1 MKKSLSKLSARLVF
15 ARNLRQVRRLKDLS
29 QEALALNADLS
40 RTYVSGVV
48 RGDRNISI
56 DNMDSLAIAVGVPL
70 KELVDPEMLIDLKGI
85 TP

>member
-1 MKKSLSKLSARLVF
+1 MKKSPPKLSARLVF

-40 RTYVSGVV
+40 RTYVSGVE

-70 KELVDPEMLIDLKGI
+70 KELVDPEMLKDLKGI

>member
-1 MKKSLSKLSARLVF
+1 MKKSPPKLSARLVF
-15 ARNLRQVRRLKDLS
+15 ARNLRQIRRLKDLS

-40 RTYVSGVV
+40 RTYVSGVE

-56 DNMDSLAIAVGVPL
+56 DNMDHLALAIGVPL
-70 KELVDPEMLIDLKGI
+70 KDLVDPHMLKDLKGI

>member
-1 MKKSLSKLSARLVF
+1 MKKSPPKLTARLVF

-40 RTYVSGVV
+40 RTYVSGVE

-56 DNMDSLAIAVGVPL
+56 DNMDSLALAIGVPL
-70 KELVDPEMLIDLKGI
+70 RELVDPDMLKDLKGI

>member
-1 MKKSLSKLSARLVF
+1 MKKSPPKLSARLVF
-15 ARNLRQVRRLKDLS
+15 ARNLRQIRRLKDLS

-40 RTYVSGVV
+40 RTYVSGVE

-56 DNMDSLAIAVGVPL
+56 DNMDSLAVAVGVPL
-70 KELVDPEMLIDLKGI
+70 KELVDPDMLKDLKGI